1 MSHCDSLVDLCY
13 LAHFVKE
20 KRSIK
25 KMDQLLDDDYIVQF
39 MRKLEDRATMH
50 QFDLDEADAL
60 RKAMR

>member
-1 MSHCDSLVDLCY
+1 
-13 LAHFVKE
+13 
-20 KRSIK
+20 
-25 KMDQLLDDDYIVQF
+25 MDQLLDDDYIVQF